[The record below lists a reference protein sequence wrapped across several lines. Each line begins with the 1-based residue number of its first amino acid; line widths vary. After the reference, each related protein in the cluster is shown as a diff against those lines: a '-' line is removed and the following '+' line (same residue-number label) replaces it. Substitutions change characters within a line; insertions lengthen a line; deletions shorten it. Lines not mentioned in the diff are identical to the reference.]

1 MINDNKVLVVLY
13 VPLIEKKYE
22 LFLPISRRIDEV
34 LVLISKALKDITDD
48 CYNFRNDE
56 RLYNRI
62 TGQEYKFSELI
73 KNTNIRNGTQ
83 LVFI

>member
-1 MINDNKVLVVLY
+1 MMTDKVLVILY

-22 LFLPISRRIDEV
+22 VFLPISHRVDEILV
-34 LVLISKALKDITDD
+34 LVSKAVKEISNDNYT
-48 CYNFRNDE
+48 FRNDE

-62 TGQEYKFSELI
+62 TGQEYKFTDLI
-73 KNTNIRNGTQ
+73 KNTNIRNGSQ